1 MAGELRFLNSPAFC
15 GVFVPQRIKFLLLLP
30 IIFFL
35 VSCSLLEGPQQLT
48 IPTPPGG
55 TPFAS
60 IAQAG
65 PLITDPE
72 GNVIEAVNPDLR
84 TLLEQVSRQNLVGY
98 IQTLQGFN
106 TRNTYSVTDQEGLG
120 IGAARRWIFN
130 EFIRVGNGRLLVEVD
145 EFPVN
150 QGGVVYNQQN
160 IIATLQGTGS
170 HPGVIVMAA
179 HYDSRTIDPLN
190 GSSYAPGANDNGS
203 GVAALLETAR
213 VMSSREWNQTII
225 FVAFAAEEQNRLGST
240 HFVTDRLL
248 QGWRFDAMM
257 STDIVGGRPGIPQS
271 VRLFSPGPDGSPPR
285 QLARYMHY
293 VGNLYMPQFPYTLI
307 DAEDRDGRYSDH
319 ISFLQAGIP
328 AVRLT
333 ESQEDPNRQH
343 NSGDTAEWIDYDYLR
358 QITQLNIS
366 YLGNAAGAPPMP
378 VAPSISPMTEPGA
391 YILTWIPDSVA
402 AGYAISF
409 RPVGSPEYSQF
420 RYVNSG
426 EAGNVAITGLDP
438 AVQYAVS
445 IAGLDGN
452 GRIGLFSSE
461 VLTP

>member
-1 MAGELRFLNSPAFC
+1 MPR
-15 GVFVPQRIKFLLLLP
+15 RIQFLLLLP
-30 IIFFL
+30 ILLFL
-35 VSCSLLEGPQQLT
+35 VSCSLLQGPQQLT

-72 GNVIEAVNPDLR
+72 GNVIEGVNPDLR
-84 TLLEQVSRQNLVGY
+84 SLLDQVSNQNLVGY
-98 IQTLQGFN
+98 VQTLQGFN

-160 IIATLQGTGS
+160 IVATLQGTGT
-170 HPGVIVMAA
+170 HPGVIVIAA
-179 HYDSRTIDPLN
+179 HYDSRSIDPLN
-190 GSSYAPGANDNGS
+190 GNSFAPGANDNGS

-213 VMSSREWNQTII
+213 VLSSREWNQTII
-225 FVAFAAEEQNRLGST
+225 FVAFAGEEQNRLGST
-240 HFVTDRLL
+240 HFVTERLL
-248 QGWRFDAMM
+248 QGWRFDGMM
-257 STDIVGGRPGIPQS
+257 SLDIVGGRPGIPQS

-285 QLARYMHY
+285 QFARYMNF
-293 VGNLYMPQFPYTLI
+293 VGTLYLPEFPYTLI

-319 ISFLQAGIP
+319 ISFLQAGIS
-328 AVRLT
+328 AVRVT

-343 NSGDTAEWIDYDYLR
+343 NSGDTAEWIDYSYLR
-358 QITQLNIS
+358 QVTQNTIALV
-366 YLGNAAGAPPMP
+366 GNAAGGPAQP
-378 VAPSISPMTEPGA
+378 VAPSLSPMTEPGA
-391 YILTWIPDSVA
+391 YILTWIPDSNA

-409 RPVGSPEYSQF
+409 RPVGAAEYPEF
-420 RYVNSG
+420 RYVNAG

-452 GRIGLFSSE
+452 GRIGLFSTE

>member
-1 MAGELRFLNSPAFC
+1 MRR
-15 GVFVPQRIKFLLLLP
+15 RIFLLLLSLFLP
-30 IIFFL
+30 FF
-35 VSCSLLEGPQQLT
+35 VSCSLIQGPQQLV

-72 GNVIEAVNPDLR
+72 GNVIEGVNPDLR
-84 TLLEQVSRQNLVGY
+84 GMLDLVSQQNLVGY
-98 IQTLQGFN
+98 VQTLQGFN
-106 TRNTYSVTDQEGLG
+106 TRNTYSVTDQEGVG

-160 IIATLQGTGS
+160 IVATLQGVGS
-170 HPGVIVMAA
+170 HPGVIVISA
-179 HYDSRTIDPLN
+179 HYDSRSIDPQS
-190 GSSYAPGANDNGS
+190 GSSFAPGANDNGS
-203 GVAALLETAR
+203 GVAVMLEAAR
-213 VMSSREWNQTII
+213 VLSSREWSQTIV

-248 QGWRFDAMM
+248 TGWRFDAMM
-257 STDIVGGRPGIPQS
+257 SNDIVGGRPGIPQS
-271 VRLFSPGPDGSPPR
+271 LRLFSPGPNDSPPR
-285 QLARYMHY
+285 QLARYMQY
-293 VGNLYMPQFPYTLI
+293 VGSMYLPSFPFELI
-307 DAEDRDGRYSDH
+307 DAQDRPGRYSDH
-319 ISFLQAGIP
+319 VSFLQAGIP
-328 AVRLT
+328 AVRFT
-333 ESQEDPNRQH
+333 ESEEDYSKQH
-343 NSGDTAEWIDYDYLR
+343 NSADTAEWLDYNYLR
-358 QITQLNIS
+358 QVAQLNIAV
-366 YLGNAAGAPPMP
+366 LGNAAGAPAQP
-378 VAPSISPMTEPGA
+378 VAPSLTPMAEPGA
-391 YILTWIPDSVA
+391 YILTWIPDSNA

-409 RPVGSPEYSQF
+409 RPVGSTIYPQF
-420 RYVNSG
+420 RYVNAN

-461 VLTP
+461 VFTP

>member
-1 MAGELRFLNSPAFC
+1 MRRIFLPLIA
-15 GVFVPQRIKFLLLLP
+15 VIL
-30 IIFFL
+30 FFS
-35 VSCSLLEGPQQLT
+35 VSCSLLSGPQQLV

-65 PLITDPE
+65 PLITDPQ

-84 TLLEQVSRQNLVGY
+84 NLLDQVSNQNLIGY
-98 IQTLQGFN
+98 VQTLQGFN
-106 TRNTYSVTDQEGLG
+106 TRNTYSVTDQEGVG

-160 IIATLQGTGS
+160 IIATLQGTGA
-170 HPGVIVMAA
+170 HPGVIVIAA
-179 HYDSRTIDPLN
+179 HYDSRSVDPLN

-213 VMSSREWNQTII
+213 VLSSREWQQTIMFI
-225 FVAFAAEEQNRLGST
+225 AFAAEEQNRQGST

-248 QGWRFDAMM
+248 QGWRFDAMV
-257 STDIVGGRPGIPQS
+257 STDIVGGRVGIPQS
-271 VRLFSPGPDGSPPR
+271 IRLFSPGPVGSPPR
-285 QLARYMHY
+285 QLARYMQF
-293 VGNLYMPQFPYTLI
+293 VGGMYLPQFPYELI
-307 DAEDRDGRYSDH
+307 DAEDREGRYSDH
-319 ISFLQAGIP
+319 ITFLQAGIP
-328 AVRLT
+328 AVRVT
-333 ESQEDPNRQH
+333 ESQEDRNHQH
-343 NSGDTAEWIDYDYLR
+343 NGSDTAESIDFNYLR
-358 QITQLNIS
+358 QVTQLNIAV
-366 YLGNAAGAPPMP
+366 LGNAAGGPSQP
-378 VAPSISPMTEPGA
+378 VAPAISPMSEPGA
-391 YILTWIPDSVA
+391 YILTWIPDSRA
-402 AGYAISF
+402 AGYALSF
-409 RPVGSPEYSQF
+409 RPVGAATYAQF
-420 RYVNSG
+420 RYVNTN

-438 AVQYAVS
+438 SVQYAVS

-452 GRIGLFSSE
+452 GRIGLFSTE

>member
-1 MAGELRFLNSPAFC
+1 MPRRTLFLILA
-15 GVFVPQRIKFLLLLP
+15 P
-30 IIFFL
+30 ILIFL

-60 IAQAG
+60 IAQSG

-72 GNVIEAVNPDLR
+72 GNVIEATNPDLR

-106 TRNTYSVTDQEGLG
+106 TRNTYSVADQEGLG
-120 IGAARRWIFN
+120 VGAARRWLFN

-160 IIATLQGTGS
+160 IVATLQGTGT
-170 HPGVIVMAA
+170 HPGVIVVAA
-179 HYDSRTIDPLN
+179 HYDSRSIDPLN
-190 GSSYAPGANDNGS
+190 GNSFAPGANDNGS

-213 VMSSREWNQTII
+213 VLSSREWNQTIV

-240 HFVTDRLL
+240 QFVTERLL
-248 QGWRFDAMM
+248 QGWRFDGMM
-257 STDIVGGRPGIPQS
+257 SMDIVGGRPGIPQS

-285 QLARYMHY
+285 QFARYMNF
-293 VGNLYMPQFPYTLI
+293 VGGLYLPQFPYDLI

-328 AVRLT
+328 GVRVT

-358 QITQLNIS
+358 QVTQLTIAT
-366 YLGNAAGAPPMP
+366 LGNAVGAPAQP
-378 VAPSISPMTEPGA
+378 VAPSLSPMAEPGA
-391 YILTWIPDSVA
+391 YILTWIPDSTA

-409 RPVGSPEYSQF
+409 RPVGSPSYPQF
-420 RYVNSG
+420 RYVNSS

-438 AVQYAVS
+438 AVRYAVS

-452 GRIGLFSSE
+452 GRIGLFSTE

>member
-1 MAGELRFLNSPAFC
+1 MPRRS
-15 GVFVPQRIKFLLLLP
+15 IFLLLLP
-30 IIFFL
+30 LLLLI
-35 VSCSLLEGPQQLT
+35 SCSLLQGPQQLT

-55 TPFAS
+55 TPFSS

-72 GNVIEAVNPDLR
+72 GNVIEGTNPDLR

-98 IQTLQGFN
+98 VQTLQGFN
-106 TRNTYSVTDQEGLG
+106 TRNTYSVTDEEGLG

-160 IIATLQGTGS
+160 IVATLQGTGA
-170 HPGVIVMAA
+170 HPGVIVIGA

-190 GSSYAPGANDNGS
+190 GSSFSPGANDNGS

-213 VMSSREWNQTII
+213 VLSSREWSQTII

-240 HFVTDRLL
+240 HFVTERLL
-248 QGWRFDAMM
+248 QGWRFDGMM
-257 STDIVGGRPGIPQS
+257 SLDIVGGRPGIPQS
-271 VRLFSPGPDGSPPR
+271 VRLFSPGPNGSPPR
-285 QLARYMHY
+285 QLARYINF
-293 VGNLYMPQFPYTLI
+293 VGTLYLPEFPYTLI

-328 AVRLT
+328 AVRIT

-343 NSGDTAEWIDYDYLR
+343 NSGDTAEWLDYDYLR
-358 QITQLNIS
+358 RVTQLTIAL
-366 YLGNAAGAPPMP
+366 LGNAAGAPAQP
-378 VAPSISPMTEPGA
+378 VAPALSPMAEPGA
-391 YILTWIPDSVA
+391 YILTWIPDSAA

-409 RPVGSPEYSQF
+409 RPVGTTAYPQF
-420 RYVNSG
+420 RYVNAS

-452 GRIGLFSSE
+452 GRIGLFSAE

>member
-1 MAGELRFLNSPAFC
+1 MRR
-15 GVFVPQRIKFLLLLP
+15 RIFLLLLSLFLP
-30 IIFFL
+30 FF
-35 VSCSLLEGPQQLT
+35 VSCSLIQGPQQLV

-72 GNVIEAVNPDLR
+72 GNVIEGVNPDLR
-84 TLLEQVSRQNLVGY
+84 GMLDLVSQQNLVGY
-98 IQTLQGFN
+98 VQTLQGFN
-106 TRNTYSVTDQEGLG
+106 TRNTYSVTDQEGVG

-160 IIATLQGTGS
+160 IVATLQGVGS
-170 HPGVIVMAA
+170 HPGVIVISA
-179 HYDSRTIDPLN
+179 HYDSRSIDPQS
-190 GSSYAPGANDNGS
+190 GSSFAPGANDNGS
-203 GVAALLETAR
+203 GVAVMLEAAR
-213 VMSSREWNQTII
+213 VLSSREWSQTIV

-248 QGWRFDAMM
+248 TGWRFDAMM
-257 STDIVGGRPGIPQS
+257 SNDIVGGRPGIPQS
-271 VRLFSPGPDGSPPR
+271 LRLFSPGPNDSPPR
-285 QLARYMHY
+285 QLARYMQY
-293 VGNLYMPQFPYTLI
+293 VGSMYLPSFPFELI
-307 DAEDRDGRYSDH
+307 DAQDRPGRYSDH
-319 ISFLQAGIP
+319 VSFLQAGIP
-328 AVRLT
+328 AVRFT
-333 ESQEDPNRQH
+333 ESEEDYSKQH
-343 NSGDTAEWIDYDYLR
+343 NSADTAEWLDYNYLR
-358 QITQLNIS
+358 QVAQLNIAV
-366 YLGNAAGAPPMP
+366 LGNAAGAPAQP
-378 VAPSISPMTEPGA
+378 VAPSLTPMAEPGA
-391 YILTWIPDSVA
+391 YILTWIPDSNA

-409 RPVGSPEYSQF
+409 RPVGSTIYPQF
-420 RYVNSG
+420 RYVNAN
-426 EAGNVAITGLDP
+426 EAGNVAITGLDS

-461 VLTP
+461 VFTP

>member
-1 MAGELRFLNSPAFC
+1 VGESFKVIPPLF
-15 GVFVPQRIKFLLLLP
+15 GVFVRRRIFLPLFLLSL
-30 IIFFL
+30 FFL
-35 VSCSLLEGPQQLT
+35 VSCSLLSGPQQLV

-84 TLLEQVSRQNLVGY
+84 FLLDEVSNQNLIGY
-98 IQTLQGFN
+98 VQTLEGFN
-106 TRNTYSVTDQEGLG
+106 TRNTYSVTDVEGLG

-170 HPGVIVMAA
+170 HPGVIVIAA
-179 HYDSRTIDPLN
+179 HYDSRGVDPLN
-190 GSSYAPGANDNGS
+190 GNSFAPGANDNAS
-203 GVAALLETAR
+203 GIAAILETAR
-213 VMSSREWNQTII
+213 VLSSREWSQTII

-248 QGWRFDAMM
+248 TGWRFDAMM
-257 STDIVGGRPGIPQS
+257 SADIVGGRPGIPQS
-271 VRLFSPGPDGSPPR
+271 TRLFSPGPNGSPPR
-285 QLARYMHY
+285 QLARYMQF
-293 VGNLYMPQFPYTLI
+293 VGGTYFPQFTYDLV
-307 DAEDRDGRYSDH
+307 DAEDRAGRYSDH
-319 ISFLQAGIP
+319 VSFLQAGVP
-328 AVRLT
+328 AVRVT

-343 NSGDTAEWIDYDYLR
+343 NTGDTAEWIDFNYLR
-358 QITQLNIS
+358 QVTQLNIAV
-366 YLGNAAGAPPMP
+366 LANAAGAPAQPIAP
-378 VAPSISPMTEPGA
+378 VVSSMAEPGA
-391 YILTWIPDSVA
+391 YALTWLPDSSA

-409 RPVGSPEYSQF
+409 RPVGSAVYPQF
-420 RYVNSG
+420 RYVNSS

-438 AVQYAVS
+438 SVQYAVS

-452 GRIGLFSSE
+452 GRIGLFSLE

>member
-1 MAGELRFLNSPAFC
+1 MRLRFFSP
-15 GVFVPQRIKFLLLLP
+15 LLLILLL
-30 IIFFL
+30 FL
-35 VSCSLLEGPQQLT
+35 ASCSLLDGPPQLT

-60 IAQAG
+60 IAQASG

-72 GNVIEAVNPDLR
+72 GNVIEAVNPDLHG
-84 TLLEQVSRQNLVGY
+84 LLDQVSRQNLVGY
-98 IQTLQGFN
+98 VQTLQGFN
-106 TRNTYSVTDQEGLG
+106 TRSTFSVTDQEGVG

-150 QGGVVYNQQN
+150 QGGVLYNQQN
-160 IIATLQGTGS
+160 IVATLQGTGS
-170 HPGVIVMAA
+170 HPGVIVIGA
-179 HYDSRTIDPLN
+179 HYDSRSIDPLS

-213 VMSSREWNQTII
+213 VLSSREWSQTIV

-240 HFVTDRLL
+240 HFVTNRLL
-248 QGWRFDAMM
+248 AGWRIDGML
-257 STDIVGGRPGIPQS
+257 SVDIVGGRPGIPQS
-271 VRLFSPGPDGSPPR
+271 VRLFTPGPDSSPPR
-285 QLARYMHY
+285 QLARYMHF
-293 VGNLYMPQFPYTLI
+293 VGESYLPLFPFDLV
-307 DAEDRDGRYSDH
+307 DAEDRQGRYSDH
-319 ISFLQAGIP
+319 VSFLQAGIP
-328 AVRLT
+328 AARIT

-343 NSGDTAEWIDYDYLR
+343 NSGDTAEWLDYDYLR
-358 QITQLNIS
+358 QVTQLNIAV
-366 YLGNAAGAPPMP
+366 LGNAAGAPAQPAAPAIVPMP
-378 VAPSISPMTEPGA
+378 EPGA
-391 YILTWIPDSVA
+391 YTLIWTPDSSVV
-402 AGYAISF
+402 GYAISF
-409 RPVGSPEYSQF
+409 RPVGSASYPEF

-452 GRIGLFSSE
+452 GRIGLFSPE
-461 VLTP
+461 QFTP

>member
-1 MAGELRFLNSPAFC
+1 MPRRLFL
-15 GVFVPQRIKFLLLLP
+15 FLLVILLL
-30 IIFFL
+30 FS
-35 VSCSLLEGPQQLT
+35 VSCSLLQGPQQLT

-72 GNVIEAVNPDLR
+72 GNVIEGLNPDLR
-84 TLLEQVSRQNLVGY
+84 NLVSEVSNQNLVGY
-98 IQTLQGFN
+98 VQTLEGFN

-150 QGGVVYNQQN
+150 QNGIVYNQQN
-160 IIATLQGTGS
+160 IVATLQGSGS
-170 HPGVIVMAA
+170 HPGVIVLAA
-179 HYDSRTIDPLN
+179 HYDSRTIDPLS
-190 GSSYAPGANDNGS
+190 GSGFAPGANDNGS

-213 VMSSREWNQTII
+213 VLSSREWSQTII

-240 HFVTDRLL
+240 HFVTNRLL
-248 QGWRFDAMM
+248 TGWRFDAMI
-257 STDIVGGRPGIPQS
+257 STDIVGGRVGIPQS
-271 VRLFSPGPDGSPPR
+271 VRLFSPGPDGSLPR

-293 VGNLYMPQFPYTLI
+293 VGGLYLPQFPYELI
-307 DAEDRDGRYSDH
+307 DAEDRAGRYSDH

-328 AVRLT
+328 AVRVT

-343 NSGDTAEWIDYDYLR
+343 NSSDTAEWIDYNYLR
-358 QITQLNIS
+358 QVTQLNIAV
-366 YLGNAAGAPPMP
+366 LGNAAGAPAQP
-378 VAPSISPMTEPGA
+378 VAPSISPMAEPGA
-391 YILTWIPDSVA
+391 YILTWIPDSNAV
-402 AGYAISF
+402 GYAISF
-409 RPVGSPEYSQF
+409 RPVGSASYTQF
-420 RYVNSG
+420 RYVNAS
-426 EAGNVAITGLDP
+426 ESGNVAITDLDP
-438 AVQYAVS
+438 SLQYAVS

-452 GRIGLFSSE
+452 GRIGLFSTE

>member
-1 MAGELRFLNSPAFC
+1 MRRS
-15 GVFVPQRIKFLLLLP
+15 FLLLFFSVSL
-30 IIFFL
+30 FFL
-35 VSCSLLEGPQQLT
+35 VSCSLLQGPQQLT

-72 GNVIEAVNPDLR
+72 GNVIEAVNQDLR
-84 TLLEQVSRQNLVGY
+84 LLLGEVSNQNLVGY
-98 IQTLQGFN
+98 VQTLAGFN
-106 TRNTYSVTDQEGLG
+106 TRNTYSATDAEGVG

-160 IIATLQGTGS
+160 IMATLQGTGS
-170 HPGVIVMAA
+170 HPGVVVLAA
-179 HYDSRTIDPLN
+179 HYDSRGVDPLN
-190 GSSYAPGANDNGS
+190 GSGFAPGANDNGS

-213 VMSSREWNQTII
+213 VLSSREWNQTIV

-240 HFVTDRLL
+240 HFVSDRLL
-248 QGWRFDAMM
+248 TGWRFDAMV

-285 QLARYMHY
+285 QFARYMHFL
-293 VGNLYMPQFPYTLI
+293 GTLYLPQFPYEMI
-307 DAEDRDGRYSDH
+307 DAEDRPGRYSDH
-319 ISFLQAGIP
+319 VSFLQAGVP

-333 ESQEDPNRQH
+333 ESVEDQNHQH
-343 NSGDTAEWIDYDYLR
+343 NSSDTADLLDYNYLL
-358 QITQLNIS
+358 QVTQLNIAV
-366 YLGNAAGAPPMP
+366 LGNIAGGPAQP
-378 VAPSISPMTEPGA
+378 VAPALSPMAEPGA
-391 YILTWIPDSVA
+391 YILTWIPDSNA

-409 RPVGSPEYSQF
+409 RPVGSAAYPEF
-420 RYVNSG
+420 RYVNSNQ
-426 EAGNVAITGLDP
+426 AGNVAITGLD
-438 AVQYAVS
+438 ASVQYAVS

-452 GRIGLFSSE
+452 GRIGLFSPE

>member
-1 MAGELRFLNSPAFC
+1 MPRRIIFL
-15 GVFVPQRIKFLLLLP
+15 FLLP
-30 IIFFL
+30 TFL
-35 VSCSLLEGPQQLT
+35 FLASCSLLQGPQQLS

-60 IAQAG
+60 IAQSG

-72 GNVIEAVNPDLR
+72 GNVIEATNPDLR

-120 IGAARRWIFN
+120 IGAARRWVFN

-160 IIATLQGTGS
+160 IVATLQGTGT
-170 HPGVIVMAA
+170 HPGVIVIAA
-179 HYDSRTIDPLN
+179 HYDSRSIDPLN
-190 GSSYAPGANDNGS
+190 GNSFAPGANDNGS

-213 VMSSREWNQTII
+213 VLSSREWSQTII
-225 FVAFAAEEQNRLGST
+225 FVAFAGEEQNRLGST
-240 HFVTDRLL
+240 HFVTERLL
-248 QGWRFDAMM
+248 QGWRFDGMM
-257 STDIVGGRPGIPQS
+257 SLDIVGGRPGIPQS

-285 QLARYMHY
+285 QLARYMNF
-293 VGNLYMPQFPYTLI
+293 VGNLYLPQFPYTLI
-307 DAEDRDGRYSDH
+307 DAEDREGRYSDH

-328 AVRLT
+328 AVRVT

-358 QITQLNIS
+358 QVTQLTIATV
-366 YLGNAAGAPPMP
+366 GNAAGAPAQP
-378 VAPSISPMTEPGA
+378 VAPALSPMAEPGA
-391 YILTWIPDSVA
+391 FILTWIPDSNA

-409 RPVGSPEYSQF
+409 RPVGAEGYPQF
-420 RYVNSG
+420 RYVNNRD
-426 EAGNVAITGLDP
+426 AGNVAITGLDP

-452 GRIGLFSSE
+452 GRIGLFSTE
-461 VLTP
+461 ILTP

>member
-1 MAGELRFLNSPAFC
+1 MPRRTN
-15 GVFVPQRIKFLLLLP
+15 LLLLLVSV
-30 IIFFL
+30 IFL

-72 GNVIEAVNPDLR
+72 GNVIEGVNPDLR
-84 TLLEQVSRQNLVGY
+84 GLLDQVSNQNLVGY
-98 IQTLQGFN
+98 VQTLQGFN
-106 TRNTYSVTDQEGLG
+106 TRNTYSVIDQEGLG

-160 IIATLQGTGS
+160 IVATLQGTGA
-170 HPGVIVMAA
+170 HPGVIVVAA
-179 HYDSRTIDPLN
+179 HYDSRSIDPLN
-190 GSSYAPGANDNGS
+190 GSSFAPGANDNGS

-213 VMSSREWNQTII
+213 VLSAREWNQTII

-240 HFVTDRLL
+240 HFVTERLL
-248 QGWRFDAMM
+248 QGWRIDGMM
-257 STDIVGGRPGIPQS
+257 SLDIVGGRPGIPQS

-285 QLARYMHY
+285 QFARYMNFVGTLY
-293 VGNLYMPQFPYTLI
+293 VPQFPYTMI

-328 AVRLT
+328 GVRVT

-343 NSGDTAEWIDYDYLR
+343 NSSDTAEWIDYNYLR
-358 QITQLNIS
+358 QVTQLTIAM
-366 YLGNAAGAPPMP
+366 LGNAAGGPAQP
-378 VAPSISPMTEPGA
+378 VAPSLSPMSEPGA
-391 YILTWIPDSVA
+391 FILTWIPDSKA

-409 RPVGSPEYSQF
+409 RPVGTEAYPQF
-420 RYVNSG
+420 RYVNAS

-461 VLTP
+461 ILTP

>member
-1 MAGELRFLNSPAFC
+1 MPRRIQFLF
-15 GVFVPQRIKFLLLLP
+15 LLP
-30 IIFFL
+30 ILLFL
-35 VSCSLLEGPQQLT
+35 VSCSLLQGPQQLT

-72 GNVIEAVNPDLR
+72 GNVVEGVNPDLR
-84 TLLEQVSRQNLVGY
+84 NLLEEVSNQNLVGY
-98 IQTLQGFN
+98 VQTLQGFN
-106 TRNTYSVTDQEGLG
+106 TRNTYSVSDQEGLG

-160 IIATLQGTGS
+160 IVATLQGSGT
-170 HPGVIVMAA
+170 HPGVIVVAA

-190 GSSYAPGANDNGS
+190 GSSFAPGANDNGS

-213 VMSSREWNQTII
+213 VLSSREWSQTII
-225 FVAFAAEEQNRLGST
+225 FVAFAGEEQNRLGST
-240 HFVTDRLL
+240 HFVTEQLL
-248 QGWRFDAMM
+248 QGWRFDGMISM
-257 STDIVGGRPGIPQS
+257 DIVGGRPGIPQS

-285 QLARYMHY
+285 QFARYMNY
-293 VGNLYMPQFPYTLI
+293 VANLYVPQFPYTMI

-328 AVRLT
+328 GVRVT

-343 NSGDTAEWIDYDYLR
+343 NSGDTAEWIDYNYLR
-358 QITQLNIS
+358 QVTQLAIAA
-366 YLGNAAGAPPMP
+366 LGNAAGGPAQP
-378 VAPSISPMTEPGA
+378 VAPSLSPMAEPGA
-391 YILTWIPDSVA
+391 YILTWIPDSNA

-409 RPVGSPEYSQF
+409 RPVGSEGYPQF
-420 RYVNSG
+420 RYVNAS
-426 EAGNVAITGLDP
+426 EAGNVAITGLDS

-461 VLTP
+461 ILTP

>member
-1 MAGELRFLNSPAFC
+1 VFLAAPPLF
-15 GVFVPQRIKFLLLLP
+15 GVLVRRQISLPLFLISLL
-30 IIFFL
+30 FL
-35 VSCSLLEGPQQLT
+35 VSCSLLQGPQQLV

-72 GNVIEAVNPDLR
+72 GNVIEGVNPDLR
-84 TLLEQVSRQNLVGY
+84 SLLDQVSNQNLVGY
-98 IQTLQGFN
+98 VQTLQGFN
-106 TRNTYSVTDQEGLG
+106 TRSTYSVTDQEGQG

-150 QGGVVYNQQN
+150 QGGVLYNQQN
-160 IIATLQGTGS
+160 IIATLQGTGA
-170 HPGVIVMAA
+170 HPGVIVIGA
-179 HYDSRTIDPLN
+179 HYDSRSIDPLS
-190 GSSYAPGANDNGS
+190 GSSFAPGANDNGS
-203 GVAALLETAR
+203 GVASLLETAR
-213 VMSSREWNQTII
+213 VLSSREWSQTIM

-257 STDIVGGRPGIPQS
+257 STDIVGGRVGIPQS

-285 QLARYMHY
+285 QLARYLQF
-293 VGNLYMPQFPYTLI
+293 VGAMYMPQFPYELV

-328 AVRLT
+328 AVRVT

-343 NSGDTAEWIDYDYLR
+343 NSGDTAEWIDYNYLR
-358 QITQLNIS
+358 QITQLNIVV
-366 YLGNAAGAPPMP
+366 LGNAAGAPAPP
-378 VAPSISPMTEPGA
+378 VTPSISPMAEPGA
-391 YILTWIPDSVA
+391 YNLTWIPDSNAV
-402 AGYAISF
+402 GYAISF
-409 RPVGSPEYSQF
+409 RPVGSPSFTQF
-420 RYVNSG
+420 RYVNVS
-426 EAGNVAITGLDP
+426 ESGNVAITGLDP
-438 AVQYAVS
+438 SVQYAVS

-452 GRIGLFSSE
+452 GRIGLFSPE

>member
-1 MAGELRFLNSPAFC
+1 L
-15 GVFVPQRIKFLLLLP
+15 GVFVPRRIVFLLFLP
-30 IIFFL
+30 TFLFL
-35 VSCSLLEGPQQLT
+35 VSCSLLQGPQQLT

-72 GNVIEAVNPDLR
+72 GNVIEGMNPDLR

-98 IQTLQGFN
+98 VQTLQGFN
-106 TRNTYSVTDQEGLG
+106 TRNTYSVTDQEGVG

-160 IIATLQGTGS
+160 IVATLQGTGT
-170 HPGVIVMAA
+170 HPGVIVIGA
-179 HYDSRTIDPLN
+179 HYDSRSIDPLS

-203 GVAALLETAR
+203 GVATVLEAAR
-213 VMSSREWNQTII
+213 VLSSRDWNQTII

-240 HFVTDRLL
+240 HFVTERLL
-248 QGWRFDAMM
+248 QGWRFDGMM
-257 STDIVGGRPGIPQS
+257 SLDIVGGRPGIPQS
-271 VRLFSPGPDGSPPR
+271 LRLFSPGPDGSPPR
-285 QLARYMHY
+285 QWARYMHF
-293 VGNLYMPQFPYTLI
+293 VGGIYLPQFPYEFI
-307 DAEDRDGRYSDH
+307 DAEDRNGRYSDH

-328 AVRLT
+328 AVRVT
-333 ESQEDPNRQH
+333 ESQEDSNHQH
-343 NSGDTAEWIDYDYLR
+343 NGADTAELIDYDYLR
-358 QITQLNIS
+358 QVTQLTIAL
-366 YLGNAAGAPPMP
+366 LGNAAGGPAQP
-378 VAPSISPMTEPGA
+378 VAPSLSPMAEQGA
-391 YILTWIPDSVA
+391 YILSWIPDSSA

-409 RPVGSPEYSQF
+409 RPLGAATYPQF
-420 RYVNSG
+420 RYVNAG

-438 AVQYAVS
+438 TVRYAVS
-445 IAGLDGN
+445 IAGLDGT
-452 GRIGLFSSE
+452 GRIGLFSTE

>member
-1 MAGELRFLNSPAFC
+1 M
-15 GVFVPQRIKFLLLLP
+15 
-30 IIFFL
+30 
-35 VSCSLLEGPQQLT
+35 

-72 GNVIEAVNPDLR
+72 GNVIEGVNPDLR
-84 TLLEQVSRQNLVGY
+84 SLLDVEVSQQNLIGY
-98 IQTLQGFN
+98 VQTMANFN

-160 IIATLQGTGS
+160 IVATLQGTGT
-170 HPGVIVMAA
+170 HPGVIVLGA
-179 HYDSRTIDPLN
+179 HYDSRSIDPFN
-190 GSSYAPGANDNGS
+190 GTSFAPGANDNGS
-203 GVAALLETAR
+203 GVAVLLEAAR
-213 VMSSREWNQTII
+213 VLSSREWSQTIV
-225 FVAFAAEEQNRLGST
+225 FVAFAAEEQDRRGSI
-240 HFVTDRLL
+240 HFITDRLL
-248 QGWRFDAMM
+248 SGWQFDVMLAN
-257 STDIVGGRPGIPQS
+257 DIVGGRPGIPQT
-271 VRLFSPGPDGSPPR
+271 VRLFSPGSESSPPR
-285 QLARYMHY
+285 QFARYMDY
-293 VGNLYMPQFPYTLI
+293 VGSIYLPNFPIQLI
-307 DAEDRDGRYSDH
+307 GAEDRPGRYSDH
-319 ISFLQAGIP
+319 VSFLDAGIP

-333 ESQEDPNRQH
+333 ESEEDPNRQH
-343 NSGDTAEWIDYDYLR
+343 NGSDTAEWLDYNYLR
-358 QITQLNIS
+358 QVTQLNIVV
-366 YLGNAAGAPPMP
+366 LANMAGGPPQP
-378 VAPSISPMTEPGA
+378 VAPSLTSMAEPGA
-391 YILTWIPDSVA
+391 YILTWIPDSNA

-409 RPVGSPEYSQF
+409 RPVGSPTFPQF
-420 RYVNSG
+420 RYVNAN

-438 AVQYAVS
+438 AVQYWVS

-452 GRIGLFSSE
+452 GRIGLFSQE

>member
-1 MAGELRFLNSPAFC
+1 M
-15 GVFVPQRIKFLLLLP
+15 
-30 IIFFL
+30 
-35 VSCSLLEGPQQLT
+35 T

-84 TLLEQVSRQNLVGY
+84 GLLDLVSQQNLVGY
-98 IQTLQGFN
+98 VQTMQGFN
-106 TRNTYSVTDQEGLG
+106 TRNTYSATDQEGLG

-150 QGGVVYNQQN
+150 LGGVVYNQQN
-160 IIATLQGTGS
+160 VVATLQGIGT
-170 HPGVIVMAA
+170 HPGVIVIAA
-179 HYDSRTIDPLN
+179 HYDSRSVDPLN
-190 GSSYAPGANDNGS
+190 GSSFAPGANDNAS
-203 GVAALLETAR
+203 GVAALLEAAR
-213 VMSSREWNQTII
+213 VLSSREWNQTII

-248 QGWRFDAMM
+248 QGWRFDAMV
-257 STDIVGGRPGIPQS
+257 SADIVGGRPGIPQS
-271 VRLFSPGPDGSPPR
+271 LRLFSPGPDGSPPR
-285 QLARYMHY
+285 QLARYMNF
-293 VGNLYMPQFPYTLI
+293 VGSMYMPQFPFEMI

-328 AVRLT
+328 SVRIT

-343 NSGDTAEWIDYDYLR
+343 NGSDTAEWIDYNYLR
-358 QITQLNIS
+358 QVTQLNIAI
-366 YLGNAAGAPPMP
+366 LGNAAGAPGQPMP
-378 VAPSISPMTEPGA
+378 PALTPMAELGS
-391 YILTWIPDSVA
+391 YILTWIPDSSA

-409 RPVGSPEYSQF
+409 RPVGSEGYPQF
-420 RYVNSG
+420 RYVNAN

-452 GRIGLFSSE
+452 GRIGLFSPE
-461 VLTP
+461 ILTP